1 MAAKVSSPCY
11 KCLDRSSGCH
21 SRCQA
26 YGVYHEGRV
35 ERSHQRQFNAIVTD
49 VSIQLMKNRKG
60 PRRK

>member
-21 SRCQA
+21 SKCQA
-26 YGVYHEGRV
+26 YVTYHEGRV
-35 ERSHQRQFNAIVTD
+35 EKSHQRQFNTIVTD

-60 PRRK
+60 LRMK